1 MNEPKRITLDSEA
14 YHTLC
19 DALDLYARHYRV
31 DEIYPEDEE
40 HNEDLANTVYRT
52 RNQLAQFLEFFVVKK
67 VPAGTYLDTN
77 MDVRDIP
84 NKEDQ

>member
-19 DALDLYARHYRV
+19 DALDLYERHYKV

-52 RNQLAQFLEFFVVKK
+52 RNQLAQFLEFFVVK
-67 VPAGTYLDTN
+67 VPDGTYLDTN
-77 MDVRDIP
+77 MEVREIP
-84 NKEDQ
+84 NEEGQ